1 MMAQVQLFKCSFQ
14 RMVLLLVA
22 ALVVSS
28 LFLVGMGTEPEPF
41 KCFSEMILVCDE
53 KFLGFQTGLS
63 LHKS

>member
-14 RMVLLLVA
+14 RMVVLLVA

-63 LHKS
+63 LP